1 VSGRRMARVCGAT
14 AVALVA
20 CAPLAGS
27 EVAER
32 PSGIAAAPASASALR
47 NPYDGDR
54 EAVGAGRKLYGA
66 QCARCHGERGEGVG
80 RAPSLLSEAVRHAS
94 AGALFWFLT
103 NGDLRRGM
111 PAWSRL
117 SEPRRWQIVAYLRS
131 LDQTSK

>member
-1 VSGRRMARVCGAT
+1 VSGRWTARICGAT
-14 AVALVA
+14 ATALIV

-27 EVAER
+27 EAAER
-32 PSGIAAAPASASALR
+32 PSGVAAAPASASAR
-47 NPYDGDR
+47 RDPYDGDR

-80 RAPSLLSEAVRHAS
+80 NAPSLLSEEVRHAS
-94 AGALFWFLT
+94 PGALFWFLT

-117 SEPRRWQIVAYLRS
+117 SEPRRWQIVAFLRS
-131 LDQTSK
+131 LDETTK

>member
-1 VSGRRMARVCGAT
+1 MRRGRTPFLVGA
-14 AVALVA
+14 AAL
-20 CAPLAGS
+20 LAGVPVVS
-27 EVAER
+27 SPAGER
-32 PSGIAAAPASASALR
+32 PSGVAAAPAAASALR

-54 EAVGAGRKLYGA
+54 EAIGAGGKLYEM

-80 RAPSLLSEAVRHAS
+80 NAPSLRSPDVRQAS

-117 SEPRRWQIVAYLRS
+117 SEPRRWQIVAYVTS
-131 LDQTSK
+131 LH

>member
-1 VSGRRMARVCGAT
+1 MSGRRMARICGAT
-14 AVALVA
+14 ATALIA

-27 EVAER
+27 EAAKR
-32 PSGIAAAPASASALR
+32 PSGVAAAPASASAR
-47 NPYDGDR
+47 RDPYDGDR

-66 QCARCHGERGEGVG
+66 QCARCHGERGEGLG
-80 RAPSLLSEAVRHAS
+80 EAPSLRSPDVRQAS

-117 SEPRRWQIVAYLRS
+117 SEPRRWQIVAYVTS
-131 LDQTSK
+131 LH